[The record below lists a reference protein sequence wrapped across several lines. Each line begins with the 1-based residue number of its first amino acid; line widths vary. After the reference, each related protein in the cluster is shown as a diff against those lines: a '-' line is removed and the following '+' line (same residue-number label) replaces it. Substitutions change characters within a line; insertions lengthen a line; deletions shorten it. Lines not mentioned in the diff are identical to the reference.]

1 MKRILNTERLIL
13 REFDSSDAEKMYELN
28 SDPEVLLYSG
38 DSPFASIEN
47 AKEFLENYS
56 DYKENGYG
64 RWVVVLKSSND
75 FIGWCGL
82 KYNEEKCVDIGF
94 RFFRK
99 TWNKGYATE
108 AARATLDYGFK
119 ILKLEEIIGRASVD
133 NKASIRVLE
142 KLDMAFWKLSS
153 CEGITNAAYYR
164 INKTQF
170 NSGYNIE

>member
-1 MKRILNTERLIL
+1 MKRILDTERLIL
-13 REFDSSDAEKMYELN
+13 REFNSSDAETMYELN
-28 SDPEVLLYSG
+28 SDMEVLLYSG

-47 AKEFLENYS
+47 AKEFLESYS
-56 DYKENGYG
+56 DYKKNGYG
-64 RWVVVLKSSND
+64 RWAVILKSSNE

-82 KYNEEKCVDIGF
+82 KYNEEKYVDIGF

-99 TWNKGYATE
+99 TWNKGYAKE

-142 KLDMAFWKLSS
+142 KLEMAFWKLSS
-153 CEGITNAAYYR
+153 CEGITNATYYR

-170 NSGYNIE
+170 NSSCNIE